1 MIHSLSICMC
11 LQLECI
17 KLYLMGRFQANRE
30 TILNVKSVLCPK
42 IRKRLY
48 KEKMGS
54 SRWLAC

>member
-30 TILNVKSVLCPK
+30 MILKVKSVLCPK